1 MLFIETPVF
10 TRELQNVLPDES
22 YRQLQQALAIRPG
35 AGSIIPGTSGLR
47 KLRWHIPGAGKRG
60 SLRVIYYWDPPA
72 DTIYMLLTYKKSK
85 QENLTPDQLK
95 VLSKLVKEHL
105 Q

>member
-1 MLFIETPVF
+1 MLFIETSVF
-10 TRELQNVLPDES
+10 TRELQDILPDES
-22 YRQLQQALAIRPG
+22 YRQLQQLAIRPA
-35 AGSIIPGTSGLR
+35 AGSIIPGAGGLR

-60 SLRVIYYWDPPA
+60 SLRIIYYWDTPA
-72 DTIYMLLTYKKSK
+72 DTIYMLLAYKKSR

-95 VLSKLVKEHL
+95 ILGNLVKEYL